1 MKEYNKNVLKIVL
14 DDDREENDLLFL
26 QEIEE
31 AANDARLSNTKES
44 DEKIRSVLN
53 SMHKADKKKKSKRI
67 LLRVASVFLAL
78 LVGFSAITL
87 SVKGFREKLWEFLSN
102 INNPSYSS
110 LLTSNN
116 KNNQMLAEY
125 EGMYIPKYIPEGY
138 EVVDISNEPN
148 YKTIDFKKS
157 SGKTISFIEYAK
169 NSEQKIN
176 LNKEEYESYET
187 QYINGLETIVAT
199 KSDSVDLVINASD
212 AIIFVM
218 LNDDEIDILTFAGM
232 IEKK

>member
-44 DEKIRSVLN
+44 DEKIRSVVNGML
-53 SMHKADKKKKSKRI
+53 KADKKKKSKRI

-102 INNPSYSS
+102 ISNPSYS
-110 LLTSNN
+110 LMVASND
-116 KNNQMLAEY
+116 KNEAKLAEY
-125 EGMYIPKYIPEGY
+125 EGLYIPTWIPEGY
-138 EVVDISNEPN
+138 EVVDIRNEPY
-148 YKTIDFKKS
+148 YKTMDFENS
-157 SGKTISFIEYAK
+157 SGK
-169 NSEQKIN
+169 N
-176 LNKEEYESYET
+176 
-187 QYINGLETIVAT
+187 YI
-199 KSDSVDLVINASD
+199 
-212 AIIFVM
+212 FY
-218 LNDDEIDILTFAGM
+218 
-232 IEKK
+232 